1 MLSQAAVD
9 GRLAT
14 RADASKHHGDFRKI
28 VDGVNKTLDAVIG
41 PVNAATKVLQD
52 LANQDLRARVT
63 GDFQGDHAKIR
74 DAVNATA
81 TSLHDALQSVAEAVD
96 QVASASGQ
104 IAATSQSVSQGAS
117 EQAAALE
124 ETSSN
129 LEEMS
134 GMTKQNAD
142 NTQQANVLAR
152 GTQSAADKGS
162 RAMERMSDAMTKIRQ
177 GAEGTAEIIRDI
189 DEIAFQTNLL
199 ALNAAVEAARAGDA
213 GRGFAVVADEVRSL
227 AQRAKEAAKK
237 TEELIKQS
245 VKFANDGES
254 ITKEVAG
261 DLTEIVGS
269 VGKVTGIVGEIAA
282 ASQEQAKGIEQI
294 NKAIVQMDKV
304 TQQAAGNAEESSS
317 AAEELAGQSQALASL
332 ISQFKLEKREGARLA
347 AGPVHKAVA
356 ARPSKPKA
364 LQAPSAN
371 GGSAGMHLKP
381 EDVIPLD
388 GDPDFKEF

>member
-1 MLSQAAVD
+1 
-9 GRLAT
+9 
-14 RADASKHHGDFRKI
+14 
-28 VDGVNKTLDAVIG
+28 
-41 PVNAATKVLQD
+41 
-52 LANQDLRARVT
+52 
-63 GDFQGDHAKIR
+63 
-74 DAVNATA
+74 
-81 TSLHDALQSVAEAVD
+81 
-96 QVASASGQ
+96 
-104 IAATSQSVSQGAS
+104 
-117 EQAAALE
+117 
-124 ETSSN
+124 
-129 LEEMS
+129 MS

-152 GTQSAADKGS
+152 GTKSAADKGS
-162 RAMERMSDAMTKIRQ
+162 SAMERMSVAMTKIRQ

-304 TQQAAGNAEESSS
+304 TQQAAGNSEEASS
-317 AAEELAGQSQALASL
+317 AAEELQGQSQTLAAMVAR
-332 ISQFKLEKREGARLA
+332 FKLDKKESTRQVA
-347 AGPVHKAVA
+347 AGPRRVA
-356 ARPSKPKA
+356 ASKPVKA
-364 LQAPSAN
+364 LGSGGKPKN
-371 GGSAGMHLKP
+371 GSNGHSAGSMHLKP
-381 EDVIPLD
+381 EDVIPMES
-388 GDPDFKEF
+388 DPDFKEF